1 MMFTEKLFFLYLLL
15 IANSK
20 FYLVKV
26 DGDKE
31 AEGKASQFKTSQ
43 TLPLLVTKEDGA
55 SYSNEAASGSHEKVE
70 GAEYGN
76 DYNDYGSMF
85 LGGKNFI
92 LDLCLS
98 FHYRLIKTKNKKV
111 KNLQQAQKR
120 MEMWHPW
127 NP

>member
-1 MMFTEKLFFLYLLL
+1 MMFKEKLFFLYLLL

-31 AEGKASQFKTSQ
+31 GEAGQFKTSQ
-43 TLPLLVTKEDGA
+43 TLPLLVTDEDGA
-55 SYSNEAASGSHEKVE
+55 SFSNDAESGAHGKVDK

-85 LGGKNFI
+85 VGGKDFI
-92 LDLCLS
+92 SDLCLS
-98 FHYRLIKTKNKKV
+98 FHYRLIQTKNKKV
-111 KNLQQAQKR
+111 KNLQQAQER

-127 NP
+127 NT